1 MSRFKHERSR
11 RGARRHRGAVRTE
24 AHPPGELVDLP
35 PRGLLELTRGEM
47 PPGSP
52 SRPVAR
58 PAGPAAGAAPRGH
71 TLSGGG
77 DRRCNRRS
85 RRRRRVAPRRACGSM
100 RRRRR
105 APHTQCHPRRE
116 TGCGGGRSKH
126 VQVLLSEL
134 GQELQHSGAM
144 WRVLAV

>member
-1 MSRFKHERSR
+1 
-11 RGARRHRGAVRTE
+11 
-24 AHPPGELVDLP
+24 
-35 PRGLLELTRGEM
+35 M

-58 PAGPAAGAAPRGH
+58 LAGPAAGAAPRGH

-77 DRRCNRRS
+77 DRRRNRRS
-85 RRRRRVAPRRACGSM
+85 RWRRRVAPRRACGSM

-126 VQVLLSEL
+126 VDKSVLY
-134 GQELQHSGAM
+134 
-144 WRVLAV
+144 